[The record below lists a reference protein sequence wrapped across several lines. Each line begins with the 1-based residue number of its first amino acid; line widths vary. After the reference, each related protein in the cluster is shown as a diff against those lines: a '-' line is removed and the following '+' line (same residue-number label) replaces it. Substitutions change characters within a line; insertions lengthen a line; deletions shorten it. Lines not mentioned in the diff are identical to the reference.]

1 MRTMSK
7 FAQSIGQG
15 GEFGQCLNLHNQLD
29 KVASLDNFYQLD
41 NVYIVNELVLRVRI
55 FEYTSLKVVNNV
67 KLRLFKSV
75 GFCYFCVT

>member
-29 KVASLDNFYQLD
+29 
-41 NVYIVNELVLRVRI
+41 NVYIVNKLVLRVRI
-55 FEYTSLKVVNNV
+55 FEYTSSFVE
-67 KLRLFKSV
+67 REHGSEF
-75 GFCYFCVT
+75 